1 MLSKFSVKKPFTV
14 VVAVIMVFILGAVS
28 FMNMTT
34 DLLPSIELPY
44 VVVSTTYVGAS
55 PEKVESSVT
64 KPMESALSTLSG
76 VKSVSSIS
84 SENASIVILE
94 FEQGT
99 NMDSASI
106 DISNR
111 LDQVKAKFDDGV
123 GSPTMMRISPDMMPV
138 MVASVDAGGKS
149 VEEVT
154 KLVNDTVLPFP
165 PAGGRR
171 RFCHSLGPG
180 GTAAENHP
188 GPGQNRRAE
197 R

>member
-34 DLLPSIELPY
+34 DLPSIELPY

-138 MVASVDAGGKS
+138 MVA
-149 VEEVT
+149 
-154 KLVNDTVLPFP
+154 
-165 PAGGRR
+165 R
-171 RFCHSLGPG
+171 
-180 GTAAENHP
+180 
-188 GPGQNRRAE
+188 
-197 R
+197 

>member
-84 SENASIVILE
+84 SKTPVSSYLNLSRAPIWTPPPLI
-94 FEQGT
+94 
-99 NMDSASI
+99 
-106 DISNR
+106 
-111 LDQVKAKFDDGV
+111 
-123 GSPTMMRISPDMMPV
+123 SPTGWIR
-138 MVASVDAGGKS
+138 
-149 VEEVT
+149 
-154 KLVNDTVLPFP
+154 
-165 PAGGRR
+165 
-171 RFCHSLGPG
+171 
-180 GTAAENHP
+180 
-188 GPGQNRRAE
+188 
-197 R
+197 

>member
-34 DLLPSIELPY
+34 DLLPNIELPY
-44 VVVSTTYVGAS
+44 VVVSTTYAGAS

-84 SENASIVILE
+84 SENASIVMLE

-99 NMDSASI
+99 NMDSAMVKINSAI
-106 DISNR
+106 TSVKESLPEACGTSNVMEMSM
-111 LDQVKAKFDDGV
+111 D
-123 GSPTMMRISPDMMPV
+123 
-138 MVASVDAGGKS
+138 MVATMYTSV
-149 VEEVT
+149 
-154 KLVNDTVLPFP
+154 
-165 PAGGRR
+165 
-171 RFCHSLGPG
+171 
-180 GTAAENHP
+180 
-188 GPGQNRRAE
+188 
-197 R
+197 